1 MWKHSERGYLIVKKK
16 IIVILTGIMLITAM
30 AGCAANNRTENQTE
44 QQPAVTEEK
53 KDNAEKKDTV
63 DESQGPSA
71 GVEKEE
77 MSPGEPEAESKGPE
91 AEYNDKLASMIGEDE
106 ALRIALEDA
115 RVAETE
121 VSNMR
126 IHLDTEDND
135 WEYEVEFYAGVMEY
149 DYDIDG
155 KTGQILSKDMDIE
168 EDFQAGTATSFSKEE
183 AIEALL
189 MMVPGAAEE
198 NIHMELDEEDGM
210 NVFEGEVIF
219 EGKEYEFK
227 ISADTGEVISWE
239 EDSVND

>member
-1 MWKHSERGYLIVKKK
+1 MKKK
-16 IIVILTGIMLITAM
+16 MIVILTGMMLAAAM
-30 AGCAANNRTENQTE
+30 AGCAANNKSKEQTE
-44 QQPAVTEEK
+44 PGTTVTEEST
-53 KDNAEKKDTV
+53 EKKDTV
-63 DESQGPSA
+63 DQSQGPSA
-71 GVEKEE
+71 GVATEE
-77 MSPGEPEAESKGPE
+77 MSPGEPEAQSKGPE
-91 AEYNDKLASMIGEDE
+91 AEYNEKLASMIGEDE

-115 RVAETE
+115 KVAETE

-168 EDFQAGTATSFSKEE
+168 DDFQTAAATSFSKEE

-189 MMVPGAAEE
+189 MMVPGATQD
-198 NIHMELDEEDGM
+198 NIHMELDVEDGM